1 VRDGFV
7 EAMSASPLGVTLL
20 AALESRASVP
30 VHHALSSETSPA
42 SVAAAVDAVGQLSIG
57 ETGTSSRADD
67 GIEPA
72 LSAREIVSRP
82 VVVPQQSRAATV
94 EDICRSLA
102 PPMAGV
108 SQKGQE
114 LEPEIRT
121 AQPVPIPNER
131 VMSSG
136 KSNNRHGSYRHAD
149 NGLVTLVPKAR
160 TKAKASTPSS
170 SGPNAGSAG
179 AWNLPSVGH
188 LLVPIDGQLTT
199 ARDQLPCCEL
209 RTGTSVSRRVAPD
222 RVPVGELAPLRRHRF
237 VTADAAIAMFRSAPH
252 VDADRFRADLDA
264 IADQDPNPHA

>member
-1 VRDGFV
+1 
-7 EAMSASPLGVTLL
+7 MSASPLGVTLL

-179 AWNLPSVGH
+179 AWAAPTVGGHWNLPTVGH

-199 ARDQLPCCEL
+199 ARDQRSVLRATYGHIGVPPGGARSRARR
-209 RTGTSVSRRVAPD
+209 RTGTTSPPPLRHSRRCD
-222 RVPVGELAPLRRHRF
+222 RDVPKRTSRRRRP
-237 VTADAAIAMFRSAPH
+237 VPG
-252 VDADRFRADLDA
+252 
-264 IADQDPNPHA
+264 